1 MPDDAPILLMEHIS
15 KSFPGVKALD
25 DVTFQVRKGEIHAL
39 VGENGA
45 GKSTLMK
52 ILTGAIPRG
61 SGAIYL
67 RGQATEID
75 SPGRAQALG
84 ISMIHQEL
92 ALIPYLNVGQNIYLG
107 REPRGALPG
116 LIAWSTLYAEAGEQL
131 ARLNID
137 IVPSTLVASLSIA
150 QRQMVEIVKALS
162 LNADI
167 IVMDEPTSAL
177 SERET
182 ETLFNLMRSLK
193 EQGVTIIFIS
203 HRIEEVFAIADRV
216 TVLRDGQLVGVAPIS
231 EVDMGQ
237 VVRMMVGRELGEM
250 YPKLVLSRSEGEEV
264 PRQEVILR
272 VKGLSR
278 GRDLRD
284 IDLELYSGEI
294 LGLAGLVGANRTLLA
309 RALFGIDP
317 IDQGEMWI
325 DSRAV
330 KLDSPQKA
338 IALGMGFVP
347 EERTAQGLFLGMAVR
362 QNITISALGKISRLG
377 FVNFRQAVGLAQ
389 EYVQRLN
396 IRTPSL
402 RQRVRN
408 LSGGNQQKVVLAKW
422 LSLNPKVL
430 ILDEP
435 TRGIDV
441 GAKAEIHALMSQL
454 AKQGVGIIMI
464 SSELPEILGI
474 SDRIMVM
481 HEGRIVAEFQRD
493 EASQDEIMLYAA
505 GGEGSND
512 RCQG

>member
-1 MPDDAPILLMEHIS
+1 MPSDNAILRMEHIS
-15 KSFPGVKALD
+15 KRFPGVQALD
-25 DVTFQVRKGEIHAL
+25 GVTFEVAEGEIHAL

-52 ILTGAIPRG
+52 ILTGALPGDTGTIT
-61 SGAIYL
+61 L
-67 RGQATEID
+67 RGQPVEID
-75 SPGRAQALG
+75 SPRRAQALG

-107 REPRGALPG
+107 REPEGVLPG
-116 LIAWSTLYAEAGEQL
+116 FINWPTLYAQARQQL
-131 ARLNID
+131 DKLNITVD
-137 IVPSTLVASLSIA
+137 PTTTVADLSIA
-150 QRQMVEIVKALS
+150 QRQMVEVAKALS
-162 LNADI
+162 FNADV

-182 ETLFNLMRSLK
+182 ETLFGLMRSLK

-203 HRIEEVFAIADRV
+203 HRIEEVLAVADRV
-216 TVLRDGQLVGVAPIS
+216 TVLRDGQLVGVALIS

-250 YPKLVLSRSEGEEV
+250 YPKEAV
-264 PRQEVILR
+264 PRQEMVLR

-278 GRDLRD
+278 GNELQD
-284 IDLELYSGEI
+284 IDLELYEGEI
-294 LGLAGLVGANRTLLA
+294 LGLAGLVGAGRTQLA
-309 RALFGIDP
+309 RAIFGIDP
-317 IDQGEMWI
+317 IERGEIWI
-325 DSRAV
+325 DSQRV
-330 KLDSPQKA
+330 RIDSPKKA

-347 EERTAQGLFLGMAVR
+347 EERAAQGLFLGMTVR
-362 QNITISALGKISRLG
+362 QNITISSLDKISRLG
-377 FVNFRQAVGLAQ
+377 FVNSREAVRLA
-389 EYVQRLN
+389 EDYVSRLD

-408 LSGGNQQKVVLAKW
+408 LSGGNQQKVVLARW

-481 HEGRIVAEFQRD
+481 HEGRVVAEFQRD

-505 GGEGSND
+505 GGEGNND
-512 RCQG
+512 RQKA

>member
-15 KSFPGVKALD
+15 KSFPGVRALG
-25 DVTFQVRKGEIHAL
+25 DVSFQVEKGEIHAL

-52 ILTGAIPRG
+52 ILTGAIPRD
-61 SGAIYL
+61 SGTIYL

-116 LIAWSTLYAEAGEQL
+116 LIAWSTLYDEAREQL

-137 IVPSTLVASLSIA
+137 IDPSTLVASLSIA
-150 QRQMVEIVKALS
+150 QRQMVEIAKALS

-182 ETLFNLMRSLK
+182 ETLFSLMRSLK

-250 YPKLVLSRSEGEEV
+250 YPKEEV
-264 PRQEVILR
+264 ARQEVVLR

-278 GRDLRD
+278 GHDLWD

-294 LGLAGLVGANRTLLA
+294 LGLAGLVGAGRTLLA

-317 IDQGEMWI
+317 VDKGEIWI
-325 DSRAV
+325 DSRPV
-330 KLDSPQKA
+330 RLDSPQKA

-454 AKQGVGIIMI
+454 AKQGMGIIMI

-512 RCQG
+512 RCQAQ

>member
-1 MPDDAPILLMEHIS
+1 MPSNNVILRMEHIS
-15 KSFPGVKALD
+15 KRFPGVQALD
-25 DVTFQVRKGEIHAL
+25 DVTFEVADGEIHAL

-52 ILTGAIPRG
+52 ILTGALPRDIG
-61 SGAIYL
+61 TIIL
-67 RGQATEID
+67 RGKLVEID
-75 SPGRAQALG
+75 SPRRAQALG

-116 LIAWSTLYAEAGEQL
+116 FINWPTLYAQAREQL
-131 ARLNID
+131 DKLNIA
-137 IVPSTLVASLSIA
+137 VAPTTTVADLSIA
-150 QRQMVEIVKALS
+150 QRQMVEVAKALS

-182 ETLFNLMRSLK
+182 DTLFGLMRALRK
-193 EQGVTIIFIS
+193 QGVTIIFIS
-203 HRIEEVFAIADRV
+203 HRIEEILAVADRV

-237 VVRMMVGRELGEM
+237 VVRLMVGRDLGEL
-250 YPKLVLSRSEGEEV
+250 YPKEEV
-264 PRQEVILR
+264 PRQEMVLR

-278 GRDLRD
+278 GDELHD
-284 IDLELYSGEI
+284 VDLELYKGEI
-294 LGLAGLVGANRTLLA
+294 LGLAGLVGAGRTQLA
-309 RALFGIDP
+309 RAIFGIDP
-317 IDQGEMWI
+317 IEQGEIWM
-325 DSRAV
+325 DSQKV
-330 KLDSPQKA
+330 KIDSPQKA

-347 EERTAQGLFLGMAVR
+347 EERTTQGLFLGMAVR
-362 QNITISALGKISRLG
+362 PNITISALDKVSRLG
-377 FVNFRQAVGLAQ
+377 FVNFREASRLAQ
-389 EYVQRLN
+389 DYVSRLD

-402 RQRVRN
+402 RQKVRN

-464 SSELPEILGI
+464 SSELPEVLGI
-474 SDRIMVM
+474 SDRILVM
-481 HEGRIVAEFQRD
+481 HEGRVAAEFQRD
-493 EASQDEIMLYAA
+493 EASQDEIMLYAT
-505 GGEGSND
+505 GGEGNND
-512 RCQG
+512 RQKA

>member
-1 MPDDAPILLMEHIS
+1 MPSDNAILRMEHIS
-15 KSFPGVKALD
+15 KRFPGVQALD
-25 DVTFQVRKGEIHAL
+25 GVTFEVAEGEIHAL

-52 ILTGAIPRG
+52 ILTGALPGDTGTIT
-61 SGAIYL
+61 L
-67 RGQATEID
+67 RGQPVEID
-75 SPGRAQALG
+75 SPRRAQALG

-107 REPRGALPG
+107 REPEGALPG
-116 LIAWSTLYAEAGEQL
+116 FINWPTLYAQARQQL
-131 ARLNID
+131 DKLNITVD
-137 IVPSTLVASLSIA
+137 PTTTVADLSIA
-150 QRQMVEIVKALS
+150 QRQMVEVAKALS
-162 LNADI
+162 FNADV

-182 ETLFNLMRSLK
+182 ETLFGLMRSLK

-203 HRIEEVFAIADRV
+203 HRIEEVLAVADRV
-216 TVLRDGQLVGVAPIS
+216 TVLRDGQLVGVALIS

-250 YPKLVLSRSEGEEV
+250 YPKEAV
-264 PRQEVILR
+264 PRQEMVLR

-278 GRDLRD
+278 GNELQD
-284 IDLELYSGEI
+284 IDLELYEGEI
-294 LGLAGLVGANRTLLA
+294 LGLAGLVGAGRTQLA
-309 RALFGIDP
+309 RAIFGIDP
-317 IDQGEMWI
+317 IERGEIWI
-325 DSRAV
+325 DSQRV
-330 KLDSPQKA
+330 RIDSPKKA

-347 EERTAQGLFLGMAVR
+347 EERAAQGLFLGMTVR
-362 QNITISALGKISRLG
+362 QNITISSLDKISRLG
-377 FVNFRQAVGLAQ
+377 FVNSREAVRLA
-389 EYVQRLN
+389 EDYVSRLD

-408 LSGGNQQKVVLAKW
+408 LSGGNQQKVVLARW

-481 HEGRIVAEFQRD
+481 HEGRVVAEFQRD

-505 GGEGSND
+505 GGEGNND
-512 RCQG
+512 RQKA

>member
-1 MPDDAPILLMEHIS
+1 MPDDAPILLMEHIN

-25 DVTFQVRKGEIHAL
+25 DVTFQVKKGEIHAL

-61 SGAIYL
+61 SGTIYL

-107 REPRGALPG
+107 REPGGTLPG
-116 LIAWSTLYAEAGEQL
+116 LIAWSTLYDEARQQL

-150 QRQMVEIVKALS
+150 QRQMVEIAKALS

-167 IVMDEPTSAL
+167 IAMDEPTSAL

-182 ETLFNLMRSLK
+182 ETLFSLMRSLK

-250 YPKLVLSRSEGEEV
+250 YPKEEV

-317 IDQGEMWI
+317 IDQGEIWI

-330 KLDSPQKA
+330 RLDSPQKA

-362 QNITISALGKISRLG
+362 QNITISALDKISRLG

-481 HEGRIVAEFQRD
+481 HGGRIVAEFQRD

-505 GGEGSND
+505 GGEGSNG
-512 RCQG
+512 QNPKSKAQNPK

>member
-1 MPDDAPILLMEHIS
+1 MPSNDVILHMAHIS
-15 KSFPGVKALD
+15 KRFPGVQALD
-25 DVTFQVRKGEIHAL
+25 DVTFEVAKGGIHAL

-52 ILTGAIPRG
+52 ILIGAISRDTG
-61 SGAIYL
+61 TIIL
-67 RGQATEID
+67 RGQPVEID
-75 SPGRAQALG
+75 SPRRAQALG

-116 LIAWSTLYAEAGEQL
+116 FINWPTLYAQAREQL
-131 ARLNID
+131 DKLNIA
-137 IVPSTLVASLSIA
+137 VAPTTTVADLSIA
-150 QRQMVEIVKALS
+150 QRQMVEVAKALS

-182 ETLFNLMRSLK
+182 ETLFGLMRALK

-203 HRIEEVFAIADRV
+203 HRIEEVLAVADRV

-237 VVRMMVGRELGEM
+237 VVRMMVGRDLGEM
-250 YPKLVLSRSEGEEV
+250 YPKEEV
-264 PRQEVILR
+264 PRQEMVLR

-278 GRDLRD
+278 GSELHD
-284 IDLELYSGEI
+284 IDLELYKGEI
-294 LGLAGLVGANRTLLA
+294 LGLAGLVGAGRTQLA
-309 RALFGIDP
+309 RTIFGIDP
-317 IDQGEMWI
+317 IERGEIWF
-325 DSRAV
+325 DSQKV
-330 KLDSPQKA
+330 KIDSPQRA

-347 EERTAQGLFLGMAVR
+347 EERATQGLFLGMAVR
-362 QNITISALGKISRLG
+362 QNITISALDKVSRLG
-377 FVNFRQAVGLAQ
+377 FVNFREAARLAQ
-389 EYVQRLN
+389 DYVSRLD

-402 RQRVRN
+402 RQKVRN

-422 LSLNPKVL
+422 LSLNPRIL

-454 AKQGVGIIMI
+454 TKQGVGIIMI

-474 SDRIMVM
+474 SDRIVVM
-481 HEGRIVAEFQRD
+481 HEGRVVAEFQRD

-505 GGEGSND
+505 GGEGNND
-512 RCQG
+512 CQKA

>member
-1 MPDDAPILLMEHIS
+1 MSTNPMILRMEHIS
-15 KSFPGVKALD
+15 KRFPGVQALD
-25 DVTFQVRKGEIHAL
+25 DVTFEVAEGEIHAL

-52 ILTGAIPRG
+52 ILTGAISRDAG
-61 SGAIYL
+61 TIIL
-67 RGQATEID
+67 RGQPVEID
-75 SPGRAQALG
+75 SPRRAQALG

-107 REPRGALPG
+107 REPGGALPG
-116 LIAWSTLYAEAGEQL
+116 FINWPTLYAQARQQL
-131 ARLNID
+131 DQLNIAVD
-137 IVPSTLVASLSIA
+137 PTTTVADLSIA
-150 QRQMVEIVKALS
+150 QRQMVEVAKALS

-182 ETLFNLMRSLK
+182 ETLFGLMRSLRG
-193 EQGVTIIFIS
+193 QRVTIIFIS
-203 HRIEEVFAIADRV
+203 HRIEEVLAVADRV
-216 TVLRDGQLVGVAPIS
+216 TVLRDGQLVGMAPIS

-237 VVRMMVGRELGEM
+237 VVRLMVGRELGEM
-250 YPKLVLSRSEGEEV
+250 YPKEEV
-264 PRQEVILR
+264 PRQEMVLR

-278 GRDLRD
+278 GNELYD
-284 IDLELYSGEI
+284 IDLELYKGEI
-294 LGLAGLVGANRTLLA
+294 LGLAGLVGAGRTQLA
-309 RALFGIDP
+309 RAIFGIDP
-317 IDQGEMWI
+317 IERGEIWM
-325 DSRAV
+325 DSQKV
-330 KLDSPQKA
+330 KVDSPQRA

-347 EERTAQGLFLGMAVR
+347 EERTTQGLFLGMAVR
-362 QNITISALGKISRLG
+362 PNITISVLDKVSRLG
-377 FVNFRQAVGLAQ
+377 FVNFREAGRLAQ
-389 EYVQRLN
+389 DYVSRLD

-402 RQRVRN
+402 RQKVRN

-474 SDRIMVM
+474 SDRIVVM
-481 HEGRIVAEFQRD
+481 HEGRVAAEFQRD
-493 EASQDEIMLYAA
+493 EANQDEIMLYAT
-505 GGEGSND
+505 GGEGNSD
-512 RCQG
+512 RQKA

>member
-15 KSFPGVKALD
+15 KSFPGVRALD
-25 DVTFQVRKGEIHAL
+25 DVTFQVNKGEIHAL

-52 ILTGAIPRG
+52 ILTGAIPRDRG
-61 SGAIYL
+61 IIYL

-107 REPRGALPG
+107 REPKGALPG
-116 LIAWSTLYAEAGEQL
+116 FINWPTLYAQAREQL
-131 ARLNID
+131 DKLNIAME
-137 IVPSTLVASLSIA
+137 PTTAVADLTIA
-150 QRQMVEIVKALS
+150 QRQMVEIAKALS

-182 ETLFNLMRSLK
+182 KTLFGLMRSLK

-203 HRIEEVFAIADRV
+203 HRIEEVLAVADRV

-231 EVDMGQ
+231 EVDIGQ

-250 YPKLVLSRSEGEEV
+250 YPKEEV
-264 PRQEVILR
+264 PRQEMVLR
-272 VKGLSR
+272 VQGLSR
-278 GRDLRD
+278 GNELHD
-284 IDLELYSGEI
+284 INLELYKGEI
-294 LGLAGLVGANRTLLA
+294 LGLAGLVGAGRTQLA
-309 RALFGIDP
+309 RAIFGIDP
-317 IDQGEMWI
+317 IERGEIWM
-325 DSRAV
+325 DSQEV
-330 KLDSPQKA
+330 KIDSPQKA

-347 EERTAQGLFLGMAVR
+347 EERTIQGLFLGIAVR
-362 QNITISALGKISRLG
+362 QNITISALDKVSRLG
-377 FVNFRQAVGLAQ
+377 FVNLREAVRLAQ
-389 EYVQRLN
+389 DYVSRLD

-402 RQRVRN
+402 GQKVRN

-441 GAKAEIHALMSQL
+441 GAKAEIHALMSRL
-454 AKQGVGIIMI
+454 AKQGVGVIMI
-464 SSELPEILGI
+464 SSELPEVLGI
-474 SDRIMVM
+474 SDRILVM
-481 HEGRIVAEFQRD
+481 HEGRVVAEFQRG
-493 EASQDEIMLYAA
+493 EASQDEIMLYAT
-505 GGEGSND
+505 GGERNND
-512 RCQG
+512 RQKA